1 MSFVLLLLHMLL
13 VSLEVALL
21 VPLLYLLL
29 LSIAAL
35 VQRPERHAAALLPTT
50 RFALLVPAHNEE
62 AVIGALFESLRAQTY
77 PAALTTVHVVADNCS
92 DATAALARE
101 ADAQVY
107 ERQDATELGKGY
119 ALRWLL
125 NQLEATDHAAD
136 AYVFIDADSTLS
148 PNFLSAMDARLQ
160 AGEQVL
166 QSQYRVQNSQEAWTA
181 GLRAVAFALF
191 NHVRP
196 LGRQRLGWSCGLK
209 GTGMCFRQSVI
220 KRFGWNRFSLT
231 EDMEYHS
238 DLISAG
244 LRVAYVPEAVLWSAM
259 PTSLKQARSQQMR
272 WEQGRL
278 FLVRRH
284 VPRLLW
290 SALRSRNSSLLDAA
304 LEILTPPLSALAGL
318 VVVCAA
324 SALLLSSRLGLV
336 LALCLV
342 AGLSAHVLVGLRLA
356 RLSRAAYRSL
366 LFAPVFIL
374 WKFWVYLVALL
385 ASTERRWVR
394 TSR

>member
-1 MSFVLLLLHMLL
+1 VSLVLHLLL
-13 VSLEVALL
+13 VSLEVALA
-21 VPLLYLLL
+21 VPMLYLIL
-29 LSIAAL
+29 LSMAAL
-35 VQRPERHAAALLPTT
+35 VQRPQRQHNPATPLT

-62 AVIGALFESLRAQTY
+62 AVIGDLLASLREQTH
-77 PAALTTVHVVADNCS
+77 PAALTDVHVVADNCS
-92 DATAALARE
+92 DATASLARE
-101 ADAQVY
+101 AGACVY
-107 ERQDATELGKGY
+107 ERQDQVEQGKGY

-125 NQLEATDHAAD
+125 AQLEAAGLQYD

-160 AGEQVL
+160 AGAQVL

-196 LGRQRLGWSCGLK
+196 LGRKTLGWSCGLK
-209 GTGMCFRQSVI
+209 GTGMCFRQSII
-220 KRFGWNRFSLT
+220 KQFGWNKFSLT
-231 EDMEYHS
+231 EDMDYHT

-244 LRVAYVPEAVLWSAM
+244 LRVAYVPEAILWSTM
-259 PTSLKQARSQQMR
+259 PTTLKQARSQQMR

-290 SALRSRNSSLLDAA
+290 SALCTRNSSLLDAA

-318 VVVCAA
+318 VVLSAIG
-324 SALLLSSRLGLV
+324 ALLLASPLDLD
-336 LALCLV
+336 LAVFLV
-342 AGLSAHVLVGLRLA
+342 AGLCAHVLVGLRLA

-385 ASTERRWVR
+385 PSGERRWVR
-394 TSR
+394 TPR